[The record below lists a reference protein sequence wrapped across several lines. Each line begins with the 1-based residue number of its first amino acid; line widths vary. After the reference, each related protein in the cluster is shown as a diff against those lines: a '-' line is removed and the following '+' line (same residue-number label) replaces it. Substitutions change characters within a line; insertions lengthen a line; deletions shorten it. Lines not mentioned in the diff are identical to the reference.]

1 MGRQRPSHQEI
12 HREETESM
20 MSKILQ
26 FAMLNQNVIGVIAG
40 IFLLSFTLLGVWIIK
55 QMIRTLFTDEETITK
70 P

>member
-1 MGRQRPSHQEI
+1 M
-12 HREETESM
+12 T
-20 MSKILQ
+20 SKLIQ
-26 FAMLNQNVIGVIAG
+26 FAMLNQNVIWIIAG

>member
-1 MGRQRPSHQEI
+1 
-12 HREETESM
+12 M

-26 FAMLNQNVIGVIAG
+26 FAMLNQNVIGIIAG

-70 P
+70 PKA

>member
-1 MGRQRPSHQEI
+1 
-12 HREETESM
+12 M

-26 FAMLNQNVIGVIAG
+26 LAMMNQNVIGIIAG